1 MQPPELRRGESRQMT
16 LIEFKC
22 RDHRFGLPIDCV
34 RRALLIAQPTPLPG
48 APDIVMGVLNIGSE
62 VVTVIDFYL
71 RIGLPR
77 TVIDISQRLLIVD
90 LADFSIGF
98 IVDDVLGVTERDVRD
113 VSDVP
118 EKLAGAD
125 FVNTIMRLDDGL
137 CIIIDPEKF
146 LFDDEKALLHDALG
160 KV

>member
-1 MQPPELRRGESRQMT
+1 
-16 LIEFKC
+16 
-22 RDHRFGLPIDCV
+22 
-34 RRALLIAQPTPLPG
+34 
-48 APDIVMGVLNIGSE
+48 MGVLNIGSE
-62 VVTVIDFYL
+62 VVTVIDFYW